1 MTDIIEF
8 DPNPYM
14 RPPRLDVRQG
24 VALAIAL
31 LSALPGG
38 APEGVKRA
46 GRRLRR
52 ATVALQKARSKRE
65 RAASAVKPAEKAKA
79 DNRVDIAWGGLK
91 MRLDATSALPV
102 ETYPQA
108 LRAQEIVGTLFPKG
122 LGFLKLPMDAEW
134 SVSDELVKRIEEDGL
149 TADINALAGPE
160 FLAEV
165 KAAHLVYGEVLGITK
180 AKAPPAEMTVL
191 VEPLREVGR
200 AIGDYTLQVLATADR
215 ERPDTIESAR
225 AALHPLDRHREGAAR
240 RAGGK
245 GDKEGDDDGS
255 DIDVDTPVPE
265 VPQ

>member
-1 MTDIIEF
+1 MADILEF
-8 DPNPYM
+8 DQRPYL
-14 RPPRLDVRQG
+14 RPPRLDVKQG

-31 LSALPGG
+31 LSALPRG
-38 APEGVKRA
+38 APDGVKRA
-46 GRRLRR
+46 GRRMRR
-52 ATVALQKARSKRE
+52 VTVALQKAWSKRE
-65 RAASAVKPAEKAKA
+65 RAASAARPGEKAKA
-79 DNRVDIAWGGLK
+79 DNRVDTAWGGLK

-108 LRAQEIVGTLFPKG
+108 LRAREIVGTLFPKG
-122 LGFLKLPMDAEW
+122 LGFLKLPVNAEW

-149 TADINALAGPE
+149 AADINALAGPE

-165 KAAHLVYGEVLGITK
+165 KAAHLVYGEVLGITQ
-180 AKAPPAEMTVL
+180 AKAPPAEMTGL
-191 VEPLREVGR
+191 LEPLRELGR

-215 ERPDTIESAR
+215 ERPDTIESAL

-245 GDKEGDDDGS
+245 SDKGEGDGPE
-255 DIDVDTPVPE
+255 IGVDTPVPE